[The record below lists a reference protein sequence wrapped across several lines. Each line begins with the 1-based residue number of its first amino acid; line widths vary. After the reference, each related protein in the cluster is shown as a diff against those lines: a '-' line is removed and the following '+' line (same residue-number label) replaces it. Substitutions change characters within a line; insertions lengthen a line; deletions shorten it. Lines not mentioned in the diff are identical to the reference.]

1 MKNNMVKKLLTLAL
15 AGAMTLSLAACG
27 SKSDDSSNDAQQ
39 GGDESGKTY
48 KVAIIK
54 QLDHASLDEIANA
67 VATELDKIAAD
78 NGVTIEYDI
87 TSGQNDQTILKQ
99 LSDQA
104 IADQVDA
111 IIPIATTA
119 AQISALSAACGSKS
133 DDSSNDAQQGG
144 DESGK
149 TYKVAIIKQLDHAS
163 LDEIANAVAT
173 ELDKIAADNGVTIE
187 YDITSGQNDQ
197 TILKQLSDQ
206 AIADQVDASIP
217 IATTAAQISALSAE
231 DTKTPVVYA
240 AVSDPEAASLTGIDY
255 VTGTSDALNTSFIMD
270 MMFAQNPDVAKVGL
284 LYSLS
289 EPNSTKPIADAK
301 AYLDAKGIEY
311 VEQTA
316 NTNDEVVAAASA
328 LIADGVDAVF
338 TPTDN
343 VIMAAEL
350 AIYEDLAKAG
360 IPHYTGADSFVRNGA
375 YATCGVNYTD
385 LGAKTADLAYSAIT
399 DGMDGMEDY
408 YLMDGGIITVN
419 TDTAAAMSLDYSCFD
434 SMGTVVEVT
443 TTKD

>member
-1 MKNNMVKKLLTLAL
+1 MKNNMMHKLLTLAL
-15 AGAMTLSLAACG
+15 AGVMTLSLAACG
-27 SKSDDSSNDAQQ
+27 SKTDNGGSDAQQ
-39 GGDESGKTY
+39 ESENGKTY
-48 KVAIIK
+48 KVAVIK

-67 VATELDKIAAD
+67 ITAELDKLAAG
-78 NGVTIEYDI
+78 NGVTIEYEV
-87 TSGQNDQTILKQ
+87 TSGQNDPTILKQ

-104 IADQVDA
+104 IADNVDA
-111 IIPIATTA
+111 IVPIATNA
-119 AQISALSAACGSKS
+119 AQI
-133 DDSSNDAQQGG
+133 
-144 DESGK
+144 
-149 TYKVAIIKQLDHAS
+149 T
-163 LDEIANAVAT
+163 
-173 ELDKIAADNGVTIE
+173 
-187 YDITSGQNDQ
+187 
-197 TILKQLSDQ
+197 
-206 AIADQVDASIP
+206 
-217 IATTAAQISALSAE
+217 ALSAE
-231 DTKTPVVYA
+231 DSKTPVVYA
-240 AVSDPEAASLTGIDY
+240 AISDPAAANLTGIDY
-255 VTGTSDALNTSFIMD
+255 VTGTSDALNTEFIMD
-270 MMFAQNPDVAKVGL
+270 MMFAQNPNVAKVGL

-289 EPNSTKPIADAK
+289 EPNSAKPIADAK
-301 AYLDAKGIEY
+301 AYLDAKGIAY

-350 AIYEDLAKAG
+350 AIAEDFAKNG

-385 LGAKTADLAYSAIT
+385 LGTKTADLAYSAIT
-399 DGMDGMEDY
+399 EGMGSMEDY

-419 TDTAAAMSLDYSCFD
+419 TDTAAMIGKQAEYSCFD